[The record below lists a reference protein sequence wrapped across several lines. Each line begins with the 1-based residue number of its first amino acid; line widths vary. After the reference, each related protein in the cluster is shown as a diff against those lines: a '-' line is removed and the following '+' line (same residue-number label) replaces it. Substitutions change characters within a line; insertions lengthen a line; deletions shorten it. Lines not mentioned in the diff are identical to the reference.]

1 MTKEKATGIL
11 ALLQEN
17 EAFESSVLNIY
28 KDKLYETFRNIY
40 EVEAVI
46 SWERV
51 SRFAPESMFIMITG
65 RAIIEKGTELA
76 PNNFANAD
84 MTLDISFTIPWD
96 MLDDASTPKE
106 IADMAR
112 SLSIIRQM
120 MTPEEYMFF
129 LRDRA
134 STTASIN
141 ERLAGMYMASTAPA
155 DIVIEPPPNPH
166 NYSEFVSGF
175 DLSKLS
181 EDQKESFRLTYKS
194 QVKNVRSRKN

>member
-1 MTKEKATGIL
+1 MVPGIL
-11 ALLQEN
+11 TLLQEN
-17 EAFESSVLNIY
+17 EAFESSILNIY

-51 SRFAPESMFIMITG
+51 SRFSSGSIFIMVTG
-65 RAIIEKGTELA
+65 RATIEKGTELA

-96 MLDDASTPKE
+96 MLDDGSTPKE

-129 LRDRA
+129 LRDKA
-134 STTASIN
+134 STIASIN
-141 ERLAGMYMASTAPA
+141 ERLAGTAMASTAPA
-155 DIVIEPPPNPH
+155 DIVIEPPPNAS
-166 NYSEFVSGF
+166 NYPEFVSGF

-181 EDQKESFRLTYKS
+181 EDQKESFRLSYKS